1 MFFDVKK
8 KILIRFYEQEVQPDP
23 TSKISNARTSGTT
36 DVDGWDDDDNWGSID
51 DTGMEN
57 VRPHSLIMHVVPSI
71 N

>member
-1 MFFDVKK
+1 M
-8 KILIRFYEQEVQPDP
+8 QPDP